1 MQYLMSVII
10 VAVTT
15 VMYLAGIHV
24 LPGVFKYLPEA
35 LSGLVAAYVAVMG
48 PLTRFRLIAG
58 RYWLVFL
65 SLAVVLGGGVLIT
78 TVAPGPLIQGA
89 RFYLRAIPLFFLPAV
104 FQFSESNIRT
114 QLRLLLGVA
123 LLQAPVSIYQRYLVF
138 AAGRNSGDPVFG
150 TLMVSSI
157 MSIFLIGC
165 ICVAAGMTLRGRMS
179 KLAFLALFV
188 LLVVPTTINE
198 TKGTLFLLPIG
209 LLITL
214 IVGSPPNKRMSVGI
228 AAIVLLLIFG
238 SLFVPIYDY
247 FSVRNNQYPYTIE
260 SFFSNKRL
268 VEHYLDPGTGLGSRT
283 GAGRIDSLVVP
294 LQTQLSDP
302 VQLVLGVGIG
312 NGSGSAAGS
321 ATTGAYYEL
330 FGRYTE
336 TSSAAQFLVEIG
348 VLGLGLVLL
357 LYWFIYRDALA
368 VALQDQSI
376 FGALALGWLGTT
388 AVMAVGTFYKT
399 MHYFDSLSYL
409 FWYFSGVIAARRM
422 QLTLAAEPPR
432 VRTATA
438 PEILAPT
445 RPVALRNRLREQK

>member
-1 MQYLMSVII
+1 MQYLMVVLILS
-10 VAVTT
+10 VTT
-15 VMYLAGIHV
+15 GIYLTEIHV
-24 LPGVFKYLPEA
+24 LPALFKYLPEA
-35 LSGLVAAYVAVMG
+35 LSALVAAYIAVMG
-48 PLTRFRLIAG
+48 PISRFRLIAG
-58 RYWLVFL
+58 RYWIVFL
-65 SLAVVLGGGVLIT
+65 SLALVVGCGVLSNA
-78 TVAPGPLIQGA
+78 VATGPLLQGC
-89 RFYLRAIPLFFLPAV
+89 RFYLRAMPLFFLPAV
-104 FQFSESNIRT
+104 FEFSESNIRA
-114 QLRLLLGVA
+114 QLRLLLGIA
-123 LLQAPVSIYQRYLVF
+123 LLQAPISIFQRYLVF
-138 AAGRNSGDPVFG
+138 AAGKNSGDPVFG

-165 ICVAAGMTLRGRMS
+165 ICVAAGMTLRGRMG
-179 KLAFLALFV
+179 KIIFFALFV

-214 IVGSPPNKRMSVGI
+214 IVGSPPNKRLSVGMSGI
-228 AAIVLLLIFG
+228 ALLLVFG

-260 SFFSNKRL
+260 SFFSNRRQ
-268 VEHYLDPGTGLGSRT
+268 VEHYLDPGTDLGSRK

-312 NGSGSAAGS
+312 NGSGSAAGN
-321 ATTGAYYEL
+321 ATTGAYYGL
-330 FGRYTE
+330 FARYTE

-348 VLGLGLVLL
+348 LLGLGLVLL
-357 LYWFIYRDALA
+357 LYWLIYRDALT
-368 VALQDQSI
+368 VASRDRSI

-409 FWYFSGVIAARRM
+409 FWYFSGLIAARRM
-422 QLTLAAEPPR
+422 RLTLEAEPQP
-432 VRTATA
+432 VRTSA
-438 PEILAPT
+438 PLGPLGQT
-445 RPVALRNRLREQK
+445 RPVLFRNRLRAHK

>member
-1 MQYLMSVII
+1 MQYLMSVLILS
-10 VAVTT
+10 VT
-15 VMYLAGIHV
+15 MGLYLTEIHV
-24 LPGVFKYLPEA
+24 LPSVFKYLPEA
-35 LSGLVAAYVAVMG
+35 LSGLLAAYIAVMG
-48 PLTRFRLIAG
+48 PINRFRLIAG
-58 RYWLVFL
+58 RYWIVFF
-65 SLAVVLGGGVLIT
+65 SLAVVVVCGVIIT
-78 TVAPGPLIQGA
+78 TVAPGPLIQGC

-104 FQFSESNIRT
+104 FEFSASNIRA
-114 QLRLLLGVA
+114 QLRLLLAIA
-123 LLQAPVSIYQRYLVF
+123 LLQAPISLYQRYLVF

-165 ICVAAGMTLRGRMS
+165 ICVAAAMTLRGRMG
-179 KLAFLALFV
+179 KIAFLALFV

-214 IVGSPPNKRMSVGI
+214 IVGSPPNKRLSVGI
-228 AAIVLLLIFG
+228 SAIALLLVFG

-247 FSVRNNQYPYTIE
+247 FSVRNTQYPYTIE
-260 SFFSNKRL
+260 GFFSNKQQ
-268 VEHYLDPGTGLGSRT
+268 VEHYLDPGTDLGSRK

-302 VQLVLGVGIG
+302 VQLILGVGIG
-312 NGSGSAAGS
+312 NGSGSGAGNS
-321 ATTGAYYEL
+321 TTGAYYEL

-336 TSSAAQFLVEIG
+336 TSSAAQFLVELG
-348 VLGLGLVLL
+348 LLGLGLVLL
-357 LYWFIYRDALA
+357 LYWLIFRDALA
-368 VALQDQSI
+368 VVSRDRSI

-422 QLTLAAEPPR
+422 QLTLATDPLV
-432 VRTATA
+432 VRASTA
-438 PEILAPT
+438 LGVLGHT
-445 RPVALRNRLREQK
+445 RPLMARNRLRAHK